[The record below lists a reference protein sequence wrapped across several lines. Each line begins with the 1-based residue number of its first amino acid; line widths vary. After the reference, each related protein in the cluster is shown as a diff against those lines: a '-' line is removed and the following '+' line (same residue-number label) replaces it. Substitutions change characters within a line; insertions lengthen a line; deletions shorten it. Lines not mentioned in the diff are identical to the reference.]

1 MKNNTKYL
9 VTAALPY
16 ANNYIHIGHVAG
28 AYLSP
33 DIYVRYRKLKNDD
46 VIFISGSDEHGTAIE
61 MASIIEKITPQEI
74 ILPIIDKNLNIPQ
87 SNNNISSITS

>member
-46 VIFISGSDEHGTAIE
+46 VIFISG
-61 MASIIEKITPQEI
+61 
-74 ILPIIDKNLNIPQ
+74 
-87 SNNNISSITS
+87 